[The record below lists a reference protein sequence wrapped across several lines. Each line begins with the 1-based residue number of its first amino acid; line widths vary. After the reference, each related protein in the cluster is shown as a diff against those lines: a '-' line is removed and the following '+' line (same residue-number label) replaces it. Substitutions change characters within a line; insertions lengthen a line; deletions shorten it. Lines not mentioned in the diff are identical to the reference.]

1 VIAAAT
7 ATVTIAAIAPIASSI
22 ATIAPIASSIATI
35 APNERTAPS
44 GLIVRIAPIVLT
56 EANRAW
62 IAIGQ
67 NVQTVKSVQTGQSA

>member
-7 ATVTIAAIAPIASSI
+7 ATVTIAAIAA
-22 ATIAPIASSIATI
+22 I